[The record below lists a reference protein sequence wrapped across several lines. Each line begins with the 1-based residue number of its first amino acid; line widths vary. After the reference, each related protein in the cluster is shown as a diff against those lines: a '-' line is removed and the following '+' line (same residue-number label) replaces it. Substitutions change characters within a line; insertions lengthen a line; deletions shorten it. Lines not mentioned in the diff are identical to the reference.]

1 MALPDLLRPRA
12 PALSSVGLALASA
25 ALFGLSGPFAKALLD
40 AGWSPLSVVMA
51 RITGAASILVAALLL
66 VERGRLRAHLRAMLS
81 DRSTI
86 LLFGIAAI
94 AGVQL
99 CFFSAVQYLPV
110 SVALL
115 IEFLAPVVVLAWAWL
130 VRGSRPDRAT
140 LLGAAVAVAGLVL
153 VVGPGSPTG
162 LHPAGVAWA
171 VAAMACVACYFL
183 IVDRA
188 APRTSPIVL
197 VTAAMVVAVVALAL
211 VAPLPLLPVDVVLSG
226 SVGFGSM
233 DAAEAPWWV
242 AVLVLAGAS
251 GALAYAVGVV
261 AIARLGAP
269 RAAMV
274 GLSEVVF
281 AAALAWIMLG
291 EAMSGAQ
298 FAGAVAIL
306 AGLVLVE
313 RGRSKIAA
321 QPVEPVPAPR
331 LEEQ

>member
-1 MALPDLLRPRA
+1 M
-12 PALSSVGLALASA
+12 LSSVGLALASA

-40 AGWSPLSVVMA
+40 AGWSPLAVVLA
-51 RITGAASILVAALLL
+51 RISGAAAILVVALL
-66 VERGRLRAHLRAMLS
+66 VMERGRARMHARAMLS

-130 VRGSRPDRAT
+130 VRGTRPDRAT
-140 LLGAAVAVAGLVL
+140 LLGAAVAVCGLVL

-171 VAAMACVACYFL
+171 IAAMACVACYFL

-188 APRTSPIVL
+188 APRTSPIIL
-197 VTAAMVVAVVALAL
+197 VTAAMVVAVIALAL
-211 VAPLPLLPVDVVLSG
+211 VAPLRLLPVEAVLSG
-226 SVGFGSM
+226 TVGIGP
-233 DAAEAPWWV
+233 ARAPWWV
-242 AVLVLAGAS
+242 AVLVLAVAS
-251 GALAYAVGVV
+251 GAVAYAVGVV

-281 AAALAWIMLG
+281 AAVVAWVMLG
-291 EAMSGAQ
+291 EELSGAQ
-298 FAGAVAIL
+298 LAGALAIL
-306 AGLVLVE
+306 AGLVVVE
-313 RGRSKIAA
+313 RGRGGIAA
-321 QPVEPVPAPR
+321 RPVEPVPPGPIEREPAPR